1 MEMYSMGLLRMM
13 YFKEMVL
20 INIKMET
27 YILDILKMDIEK
39 EKALLHGLMEM
50 SMKVSGCMVT
60 WKDKEL

>member
-1 MEMYSMGLLRMM
+1 MGLLRMM

-50 SMKVSGCMVT
+50 SMKLSGCMVT
-60 WKDKEL
+60 WKIKEP

>member
-1 MEMYSMGLLRMM
+1 M
-13 YFKEMVL
+13 YFRVIEF

>member
-1 MEMYSMGLLRMM
+1 MGMYSKGLLRIM
-13 YFKEMVL
+13 YFRVIEF

-39 EKALLHGLMEM
+39 EKVLLHGLMEM